1 MSSASTAPAVSR
13 AGSVGAG
20 LAWTLLAAAVALGA
34 AGLDGTLL
42 HPPGGPSRAELTYAG
57 DRALGARLDAA
68 TKTLTNISDNVDS
81 MATAAKAALAAIS
94 SADATALQSNLERG
108 NGAAVLI
115 SSATLDLRQS
125 LAGLPGDDP
134 DAVVQFS
141 NATLVRRA
149 EILAAMD
156 AALTLAESWSTV
168 TSKSLYAARVT
179 SLLQV
184 HDQTILDATTL
195 GTQADYADA
204 VAKIETAKITL
215 ADIGSLR
222 NELAAAGEV
231 TVLDEWIA
239 VHQRYDDALETLYK
253 AIRVARG
260 RNTLAVQAAKR
271 GELNARQQLPADN
284 RAIVVIVAQIA
295 QAGLNQAVLAIND
308 AQGRIE
314 RALEESASS

>member
-1 MSSASTAPAVSR
+1 MSSATTAPAVSR
-13 AGSVGAG
+13 AGSVAAG

-68 TKTLTNISDNVDS
+68 SKTLTNIADNVDS
-81 MATAAKAALAAIS
+81 MATASKAALAAIS
-94 SADATALQSNLERG
+94 SADATALQANLERG

-125 LAGLPGDDP
+125 LAGLPGDGP
-134 DAVVQFS
+134 DAIVQFS

-156 AALTLAESWSTV
+156 AALTLAESWSAV
-168 TSKSLYAARVT
+168 TSKSLDAARVT

-195 GTQADYADA
+195 GTKADYADA

-215 ADIGSLR
+215 TDIGSLR

-239 VHQRYDDALETLYK
+239 VHQRYDDALEALYK
-253 AIRVARG
+253 AISVARG

-271 GELNARQQLPADN
+271 AELNARQQLPADN